1 MLCQMII
8 EGFENIQESEFPPTI
23 DKISVGG
30 ECLKTNALLAFAMIH
45 TVDFDLRIATYN
57 INVDRTIGGF
67 ISVYTLL
74 HIPTRTNL
82 FPNTR

>member
-8 EGFENIQESEFPPTI
+8 EGFENIRESEFPPTI

-30 ECLKTNALLAFAMIH
+30 ECLNGIH

-57 INVDRTIGGF
+57 INVDRTIGCF

-74 HIPTRTNL
+74 HIPTRTQCAS
-82 FPNTR
+82 